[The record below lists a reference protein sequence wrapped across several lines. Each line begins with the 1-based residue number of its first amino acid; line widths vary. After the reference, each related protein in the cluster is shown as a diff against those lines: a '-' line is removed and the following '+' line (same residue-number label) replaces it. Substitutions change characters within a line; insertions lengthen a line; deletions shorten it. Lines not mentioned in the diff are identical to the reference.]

1 MSISPRLILYRRVNL
16 VIVLLD
22 SKVFHPKSW
31 IMAVT
36 LVVKKHHISRFCCFC
51 SHHFNFFSNS
61 SSKSQVYTLKFGS
74 QKVPV
79 YCHMGDF
86 GCGDGGWTLAMKIDG
101 SKVRTAVLL
110 LNSCEPNDIAKLQ
123 RSGRFLQYWKYVCF
137 IVNGLNPGGSV
148 VCQCDR
154 SG

>member
-1 MSISPRLILYRRVNL
+1 MVP
-16 VIVLLD
+16 
-22 SKVFHPKSW
+22 
-31 IMAVT
+31 
-36 LVVKKHHISRFCCFC
+36 
-51 SHHFNFFSNS
+51 
-61 SSKSQVYTLKFGS
+61 

-86 GCGDGGWTLAMKIDG
+86 GCGDGGWTLAIKIDG
-101 SKVRTAVLL
+101 SKVRPTVVLL
-110 LNSCEPNDIAKLQ
+110 LNSCEENDIAKLQ

-137 IVNGLNPGGSV
+137 FVNGLNPAGSV